1 MSPCQQKRCYQR
13 REPVK
18 KLTYRVLEEVV
29 RLDMNKIWGKVPNI
43 FTIINNANLREDK
56 VREVRSV
63 QGLPWCLHRETG
75 RTCWQS

>member
-43 FTIINNANLREDK
+43 FTIINNANLREE
-56 VREVRSV
+56 R
-63 QGLPWCLHRETG
+63 G
-75 RTCWQS
+75 QS